1 MDHQRSSYRA
11 RHRQADR
18 VGPGSEP
25 DQAPW
30 RAADGGSP
38 RRGGFHLRGTLVLGL
53 LALVAVGAWI
63 PFALGRAG
71 ADTLQTASNSPA
83 STGSRSTNPVDAA
96 STSANA
102 GNTGEASRSARR
114 KTVSSSAALPA
125 ASPSTSAPANSA
137 ASPTA
142 TGIPLGAATPGS
154 VAEIARAVEL
164 ANDARADAGCDPL
177 HSDSRLDAAAL
188 AHSEDMIARDY
199 FSHTTPDGV
208 SPWDRAKAAGYT
220 VPTGENIALGQPDA
234 DAVMAAWM
242 ESEGHRAN
250 ILNCAS
256 NAIGMGL
263 ALDSSGTP
271 YWTQMFG
278 AE

>member
-18 VGPGSEP
+18 VGPAGP
-25 DQAPW
+25 AV
-30 RAADGGSP
+30 GGHSP
-38 RRGGFHLRGTLVLGL
+38 REGGFHLRGVLVVGL
-53 LALVAVGAWI
+53 LALVAVGAGI

-71 ADTLQTASNSPA
+71 ADTIQTSSNSPA
-83 STGSRSTNPVDAA
+83 SAGSPSTNPVDAA
-96 STSANA
+96 STAA
-102 GNTGEASRSARR
+102 DPGNTGEASRSARR
-114 KTVSSSAALPA
+114 KTASGSASLPA
-125 ASPSTSAPANSA
+125 AAPSPSAPANSA
-137 ASPTA
+137 ASPKV
-142 TGIPLGAATPGS
+142 TGIPIGAATPGS
-154 VAEIARAVEL
+154 LAEIARVVEL

-177 HSDSRLDAAAL
+177 HSDPRLDAAAL

-208 SPWDRAKAAGYT
+208 SPWDRAKAVDYD

-256 NAIGMGL
+256 KAVGMGL
-263 ALDSSGTP
+263 AIDSSGTP